1 MDMRTGADTF
11 KSHKGQ
17 NIYYRS
23 WLPDD
28 EPRAVLLIVHGL
40 AEHSGRY
47 GNLVNHFAPR
57 GYALYG
63 PDHIGHGKSDGT
75 RVFVERFDD
84 FIRPLNALFRMIRQ
98 WHPGKP
104 VYLVGHS
111 MGGLIAVIYL
121 IENPE
126 DMAGAILSAPAVKI
140 PERMSSFAVLA
151 AMVLSNLFPKIGI
164 MELDSDGISRDNAVV
179 YAYRHDPLV
188 YRGKITARLGTEMYR
203 AMQRVASQAS
213 AIATPL
219 LILQGSA
226 DRMVSPEGA
235 RTLYEKAGTTDKR
248 LKLYDGLYHE
258 VFNEPEYEE
267 IMKEVERWL
276 AMR

>member
-1 MDMRTGADTF
+1 MRTGADTF